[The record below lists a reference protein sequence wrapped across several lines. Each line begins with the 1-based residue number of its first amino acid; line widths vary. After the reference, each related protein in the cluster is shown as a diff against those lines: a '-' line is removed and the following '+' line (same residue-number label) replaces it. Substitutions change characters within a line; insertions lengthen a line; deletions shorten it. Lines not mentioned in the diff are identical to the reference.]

1 MAESFFGALKNE
13 WLNRFEFTSRAKERR
28 QVVKYIEGFYNRKRL
43 HSALDYKVPQEV
55 EDEYLKLR
63 LVA

>member
-13 WLNRFEFTSRAKERR
+13 CLNRFEFTDRAKARR
-28 QVVKYIEGFYNRKRL
+28 QVVRYIEGFYNRRRL
-43 HSALDYKVPQEV
+43 HSGLGYMTPQEA
-55 EDEYLKLR
+55 EDEYSDLQ